1 MIRRRA
7 SWFGHILLS
16 MLSLSLLLS
25 SSLSSIRN
33 VQRCGRHWHF
43 CVVHLDPLPPNI
55 VHPNCLLTSLIG
67 ANDGVVFLFPLPLLS
82 LSFSFTYLLLTYIL
96 LYIRKVS
103 NQDNEAQLC
112 EVEILRSLNPM
123 SFKNSPRESYGGR
136 RLRQR

>member
-1 MIRRRA
+1 MIRQRA

-16 MLSLSLLLS
+16 MSSLSSLLS

-33 VQRCGRHWHF
+33 VQRCGRHRHF

-96 LYIRKVS
+96 LYISKLS

-112 EVEILRSLNPM
+112 EVEILQSLNPM